1 MSRRAR
7 FCLVA
12 VSGFVFV
19 QATASLLLRSGFAL
33 TAASDLIQS
42 ALLLAGTLVF
52 LTNALATRG
61 RTRLF
66 WLLMSLGLAFWFAY
80 QTLLWTYFEVF
91 LRQEVPDVFWG
102 DVILFLHIV
111 PMMAALV
118 LQPQAEQDERT
129 TRLGS
134 LDFSLLLVW
143 WLYLYV
149 FAVIPWQYAVTNVAI
164 YQHNLNSLY
173 LAEKIVFLCALA
185 AVWLRSSGVWK
196 IIHAHLLGANLM
208 YALSSYL
215 VIWAIERHAYYSGSL
230 YDIPL
235 VVSMAW
241 MAGVGVMALDRAPN
255 HQGRKQ
261 AENHGV
267 WIARMAMAAIFS
279 LPLFAAWSLLES
291 GAPPPVRSFRLMLTL
306 ASMMVMGA
314 MVFVKQHMLDG
325 ELMDLLRASRHSYEN
340 LTRLQEQ
347 LVQSEKLAS
356 LGQLV
361 GGAAHEINNP
371 LTAML
376 GYSDLL
382 AETSLSG
389 EQRDLAERIG
399 YQVRHTKFL
408 VSSLLSFAKQ
418 VPGEKTPLDVNALAE
433 MAIKLS
439 QAHLHGRSIQLI
451 SHLRPDLPQ
460 VRGDSNQLLQVLLH
474 IINSAVHAME
484 NTAGALTIETQQQ
497 HGMVVLEFFH
507 DAPGVEEQ
515 EIAFDQVS
523 DNQTTG
529 LGLSACYRIIQQH
542 NGKILYSNHAKR
554 AVFRIE
560 LPADPSPP
568 RHRESQEALRDEQQ
582 AGATLTLPPTP

>member
-12 VSGFVFV
+12 ISGFVFV
-19 QATASLLLRSGFAL
+19 QGTASLLLRSGFAL

-42 ALLLAGTLVF
+42 ALLLAGALVF

-118 LQPQAEQDERT
+118 LQPHAEQDERT

-134 LDFSLLLVW
+134 LDFALLLVW

-149 FAVIPWQYAVTNVAI
+149 FAVVPWQYATTNVAI

-173 LAEKIVFLCALA
+173 LAEKIVFLGALSG
-185 AVWLRSSGVWK
+185 VWLRSSGVWK
-196 IIHAHLLGANLM
+196 LIYANLFGANLT

-215 VIWAIERHAYYSGSL
+215 VIWAIEKHAYYSGSL

-235 VVSMAW
+235 VASMAW
-241 MAGVGVMALDRAPN
+241 VAIVGILTLDQAP
-255 HQGRKQ
+255 KQ
-261 AENHGV
+261 QFRREAQNHGV

-291 GAPPPVRSFRLMLTL
+291 GAPPSVRSFRLMLTL
-306 ASMMVMGA
+306 VSMMAMGA
-314 MVFVKQHMLDG
+314 MVFVKQHMLDR

-340 LTRLQEQ
+340 LARLQEQ

-451 SHLRPDLPQ
+451 SHLQPDLPQ
-460 VRGDSNQLLQVLLH
+460 VRGDSNQLLQVWLH
-474 IINSAVHAME
+474 IINNAVHAME
-484 NTAGALTIETQQQ
+484 STGGDLTIETQQQ
-497 HGMVVLEFFH
+497 HGMVVLEFSH
-507 DAPGVEEQ
+507 DAPGIEEQ
-515 EIAFDQVS
+515 EIAFDQLS

-542 NGKILYSNHAKR
+542 DGKILYSNHAKR
-554 AVFRIE
+554 TVFRIE

-568 RHRESQEALRDEQQ
+568 RHRESQGALHDGQQ

>member
-12 VSGFVFV
+12 ISGFVFV
-19 QATASLLLRSGFAL
+19 QGTASLLLRSGFAL

-42 ALLLAGTLVF
+42 ALLLAGALVF

-118 LQPQAEQDERT
+118 LQPHAEQDERT

-134 LDFSLLLVW
+134 LDFALLLVW

-149 FAVIPWQYAVTNVAI
+149 FAVVPWQYATTNVAI

-173 LAEKIVFLCALA
+173 LAEKIVFLGALSG
-185 AVWLRSSGVWK
+185 VWLRSSGVWK
-196 IIHAHLLGANLM
+196 LIYANLFGANLT

-215 VIWAIERHAYYSGSL
+215 VIWAIEKHAYYSGSL

-235 VVSMAW
+235 VASMAW
-241 MAGVGVMALDRAPN
+241 VAIVGILTLDQAP
-255 HQGRKQ
+255 KQ
-261 AENHGV
+261 QFRREAQNHGV

-291 GAPPPVRSFRLMLTL
+291 GAPPSVRSFRLMLTL
-306 ASMMVMGA
+306 VSMIVMGA
-314 MVFVKQHMLDG
+314 MVFVKQHILDR

-340 LTRLQEQ
+340 LARLQEQ

-451 SHLRPDLPQ
+451 SHLQPDLPQ
-460 VRGDSNQLLQVLLH
+460 VRGDSNQLLQVWLH
-474 IINSAVHAME
+474 IINNAVHAME
-484 NTAGALTIETQQQ
+484 STGGDLTIETQQQ
-497 HGMVVLEFFH
+497 HGMVVLEFSH
-507 DAPGVEEQ
+507 DAPGIEEQ
-515 EIAFDQVS
+515 EIAFDQLS

-542 NGKILYSNHAKR
+542 DGKILYGNHAKR
-554 AVFRIE
+554 TVFRIE

-568 RHRESQEALRDEQQ
+568 RHRESQGALRDGQQ